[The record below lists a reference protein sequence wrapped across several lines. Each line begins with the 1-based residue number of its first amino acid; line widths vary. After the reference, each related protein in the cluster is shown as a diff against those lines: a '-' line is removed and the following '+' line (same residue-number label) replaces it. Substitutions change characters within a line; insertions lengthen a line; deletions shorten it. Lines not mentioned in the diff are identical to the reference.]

1 MTCGPGKNEIMS
13 TAVTKPGRDT
23 AEPTQ
28 DAADLAL
35 YLLLPA

>member
-13 TAVTKPGRDT
+13 TAVTRPGRRNT

-28 DAADLAL
+28 DAAAL
-35 YLLLPA
+35 TL

>member
-1 MTCGPGKNEIMS
+1 MS
-13 TAVTKPGRDT
+13 TAVTRPGRRDT

-28 DAADLAL
+28 DSAALAL